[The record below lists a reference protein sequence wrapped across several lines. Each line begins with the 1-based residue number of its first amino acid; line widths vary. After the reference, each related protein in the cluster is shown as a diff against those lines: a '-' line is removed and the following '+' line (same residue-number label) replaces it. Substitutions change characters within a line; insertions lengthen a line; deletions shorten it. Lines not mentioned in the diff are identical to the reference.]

1 MWLERR
7 CPGCGGR
14 AARLCPS
21 CRRTVVPGPLVAPVP
36 GLDEVRAWC
45 RYEGAGRAVVLAV
58 KHRGRRDLVRWLAAE
73 LAPLAPPV
81 DRITWVPASGAG
93 RRRRGYDQ
101 GALLGRAL
109 GRALGVPASPL
120 LRRPAGARSQR
131 GRSRAE
137 RLGGVAFTAR
147 RRTGGRLLLVDDV
160 VTTGSSLAHGAA
172 ALRRAGAASVTGLVV
187 AVADRDLGPCPPSP
201 AAPYGDR
208 TGPERCEVAMEGHG
222 HEVRCTVPAPDGSTA
237 VAGAVEEAEAQLR
250 REEGRELARTHGLV
264 PGSSLDQGGR

>member
-14 AARLCPS
+14 AASLCPS
-21 CRRTVVPGPLVAPVP
+21 CRRAVAPAPAVAPLP

-45 RYEGAGRAVVLAV
+45 RYEGPGRAAVLAV

-73 LAPLAPPV
+73 LVPLAPPV
-81 DRITWVPASGAG
+81 DRVTWVPASRAG

-120 LRRPAGARSQR
+120 LRRPSGARSQR

-137 RLGGVAFTAR
+137 RLDGIAFTAR
-147 RRTGGRLLLVDDV
+147 RRTGGRVLLVDDV
-160 VTTGSSLAHGAA
+160 VTTGSSLSHGAA
-172 ALRRAGAASVTGLVV
+172 ALRRGGAMSVVGLVV
-187 AVADRDLGPCPPSP
+187 AVADRDLGPCSASP
-201 AAPYGDR
+201 AAP
-208 TGPERCEVAMEGHG
+208 H
-222 HEVRCTVPAPDGSTA
+222 
-237 VAGAVEEAEAQLR
+237 
-250 REEGRELARTHGLV
+250 
-264 PGSSLDQGGR
+264 GGRIAAHEGM